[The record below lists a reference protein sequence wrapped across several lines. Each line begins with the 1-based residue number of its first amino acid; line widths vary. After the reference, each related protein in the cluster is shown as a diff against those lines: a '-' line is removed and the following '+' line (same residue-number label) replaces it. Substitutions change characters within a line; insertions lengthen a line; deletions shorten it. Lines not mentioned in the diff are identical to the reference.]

1 MTIHLQSIDIVIM
14 VAYLGAIWSIGLYI
28 AYRRRK
34 HDEGFL
40 VDRRFGWFNIGSSI
54 FATNIGPS
62 FLVGAAGAAYAAGM
76 ATASFEWLAC
86 IFLFL
91 LAVVF
96 APHYLRMRISTIP
109 EFMRRRFGT
118 QTADFLACYGLV
130 SIMTAWVGA
139 DMYVGSKVLNQILGV
154 PDWQCLVVLTVI
166 FTSFTVAGGFAAV
179 MVTDTFQ
186 AVLMIASMLTLNFI
200 AFGHV
205 GWFHGLIHGVPADAF
220 HGPLHGVPADCWQL
234 FRPAGDAKYPWP
246 AIVFGYPIL
255 GIAFWCADQTIVQ
268 RMLGARDLKQAQFGA
283 IYTGFL
289 KILPPFLFMMPG
301 IFCLVLRPYLENPD
315 LVKNP
320 DHVFLTMLAT
330 FMPHGMT
337 GLMIA
342 VLGAASVAGVAGGLN
357 AFTTIFTMDI
367 YRRNFRPD
375 ASQHHLKR
383 VSQLV
388 VVVTAIVAMGAALLM
403 LRSGKNVFDTLQNV
417 IASFSPPV
425 AVLFLSG
432 IGWRRATAAGSRAT
446 LYVGALVSLGFGILE
461 LLQWPRINPQDFW
474 PHYLPMSVYNF
485 IWPHLATVHDF
496 WPHYMM
502 MAVFKFL
509 FCAALMVVVSLC
521 TQHAPYEED
530 FGDAR
535 RLDPAPVGGA
545 GATGWILWGILAII
559 MLSLYAGFQFL
570 ARGYQPF

>member
-1 MTIHLQSIDIVIM
+1 
-14 VAYLGAIWSIGLYI
+14 
-28 AYRRRK
+28 
-34 HDEGFL
+34 
-40 VDRRFGWFNIGSSI
+40 
-54 FATNIGPS
+54 
-62 FLVGAAGAAYAAGM
+62 
-76 ATASFEWLAC
+76 
-86 IFLFL
+86 
-91 LAVVF
+91 
-96 APHYLRMRISTIP
+96 
-109 EFMRRRFGT
+109 
-118 QTADFLACYGLV
+118 
-130 SIMTAWVGA
+130 
-139 DMYVGSKVLNQILGV
+139 
-154 PDWQCLVVLTVI
+154 
-166 FTSFTVAGGFAAV
+166 
-179 MVTDTFQ
+179 
-186 AVLMIASMLTLNFI
+186 
-200 AFGHV
+200 
-205 GWFHGLIHGVPADAF
+205 
-220 HGPLHGVPADCWQL
+220 
-234 FRPAGDAKYPWP
+234 
-246 AIVFGYPIL
+246 
-255 GIAFWCADQTIVQ
+255 
-268 RMLGARDLKQAQFGA
+268 
-283 IYTGFL
+283 
-289 KILPPFLFMMPG
+289 
-301 IFCLVLRPYLENPD
+301 
-315 LVKNP
+315 
-320 DHVFLTMLAT
+320 
-330 FMPHGMT
+330 
-337 GLMIA
+337 
-342 VLGAASVAGVAGGLN
+342 
-357 AFTTIFTMDI
+357 
-367 YRRNFRPD
+367 
-375 ASQHHLKR
+375 
-383 VSQLV
+383 LV